1 MLSNGVWLWG
11 PARSDELVE
20 IQLRLPEVPIG
31 AIDKPVS
38 MISKKGRYM
47 SHETWDE
54 IRLKNP
60 TVDWWKVIWFRLAI
74 PKHSLIMWLATKNC
88 LTTGD
93 RLIKWGYKGAVVCFF
108 VGVKW
113 RLESIPFLNVAS
125 APESGQKGMARCRIS
140 QPLTDWEDVVHN
152 AVQEWRKKSLKANLV
167 D

>member
-1 MLSNGVWLWG
+1 
-11 PARSDELVE
+11 
-20 IQLRLPEVPIG
+20 
-31 AIDKPVS
+31 
-38 MISKKGRYM
+38 MISKKGRYL

-60 TVDWWKVIWFRLAI
+60 TVDWWKVIWFPLAI

-113 RLESIPFLNVAS
+113 RLESISFLNVAS
-125 APESGQKGMARCRIS
+125 APESGEKVLQDAEFLNLMLFIMLCR
-140 QPLTDWEDVVHN
+140 N
-152 AVQEWRKKSLKANLV
+152 GGKSP
-167 D
+167 